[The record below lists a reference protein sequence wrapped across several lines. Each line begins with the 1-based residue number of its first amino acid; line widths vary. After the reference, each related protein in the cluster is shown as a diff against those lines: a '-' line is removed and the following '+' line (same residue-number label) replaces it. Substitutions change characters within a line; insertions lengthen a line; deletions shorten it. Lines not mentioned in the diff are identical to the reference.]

1 MSDVAPA
8 GQSVMLGGGFYSHN
22 SRPQRAAATAADAHL
37 VAAVEALP
45 LPASPTP
52 VLIGDFGCAGGANEM
67 APLAAAVDA
76 IRERD
81 ARLPIEVAHTDL
93 PQNDFAPLF
102 ALLQGPESYLAGTS
116 AVYPY
121 VVGRTLY
128 GPLFPDRR
136 LHLGWSAITL
146 HWLSSMPLTVPGR
159 VYSNL
164 MEEGPARQS
173 IAERSAADWRAFL
186 TERARELVDG
196 GELVLTGGAS
206 FPDGRSGAEGLFVMI
221 QDVLAG
227 LVDDGILRSGESDR
241 IYYPTWNR
249 TPAEWAEP
257 VAELGFDL
265 LAQEFTGTDDA
276 ENYRAS
282 LERGTFADDYLP
294 FVRAITERP
303 FFRWLDGDR
312 TIDDRARVTEA
323 FYERLHGRIAADP
336 AAAACYW
343 HVVTLRLRRRP
354 R

>member
-1 MSDVAPA
+1 MADIAPA

-37 VAAVEALP
+37 AAAAAVVP
-45 LPASPTP
+45 LGSP

-67 APLAAAVDA
+67 APLAAAVGA
-76 IRERD
+76 LRARD
-81 ARLPIEVAHTDL
+81 AALPIEVAHTDL
-93 PQNDFAPLF
+93 PQNDFGPLF
-102 ALLQGPESYLAGTS
+102 ALLQSPSSYLTDG
-116 AVYPY
+116 VYPY

-146 HWLSSMPLTVPGR
+146 HWLSSMPLTVRGR
-159 VYSNL
+159 VYPNL
-164 MEEGPARQS
+164 VEDGPARR
-173 IAERSAADWRAFL
+173 ALAGRSAADWRTFL

-206 FPDGRSGAEGLFVMI
+206 FPDGRSGAEGLFLMI
-221 QDVLAG
+221 QHVIAEM
-227 LVDDGILRSGESDR
+227 VDDGELRPGEADR
-241 IYYPTWNR
+241 IFYPTWNR
-249 TPAEWAEP
+249 TEAEWTGP
-257 VAELGFDL
+257 VDELGFDV
-265 LAQEFTGTDDA
+265 LACDFTGTDDA
-276 ENYRAS
+276 ENYAGS
-282 LERGTFADDYLP
+282 LARGTFADDYLP
-294 FVRAITERP
+294 FVRAITDRP

-312 TIDDRARVTEA
+312 ALDDRAAVTET

-336 AAAACYW
+336 RAAACHW

>member
-1 MSDVAPA
+1 MSEIALP

-22 SRPQRAAATAADAHL
+22 SRPQRAAASAADAHF
-37 VAAVEALP
+37 AAAAAGVP
-45 LPASPTP
+45 LPGRPTP

-67 APLAAAVDA
+67 APLAAAIDA
-76 IRERD
+76 VRVRD
-81 ARLPIEVAHTDL
+81 ATIPIEVAHTDL
-93 PQNDFAPLF
+93 PQNDFGPLF
-102 ALLQGPESYLAGTS
+102 ALLQGPDSYLNGVS
-116 AVYPY
+116 EVYPH

-146 HWLSSMPLTVPGR
+146 HWLSSMPVIVPGR

-164 MEEGPARQS
+164 LEDGLARQS
-173 IAERSAADWRAFL
+173 LAERSAADWRAFL
-186 TERARELVDG
+186 VERSRELVDG

-206 FPDGRSGAEGLFVMI
+206 FSDGKSGAEGLFIMI

-227 LVDDGILRSGESDR
+227 MVDDAILRPGESDR

-249 TPAEWAEP
+249 TPAEWAAP
-257 VAELGFDL
+257 VEELGFDL

-294 FVRAITERP
+294 FVRAITDRP

-312 TIDDRARVTEA
+312 HGDDRARVTET
-323 FYERLHGRIAADP
+323 FYERLHGHIAANP
-336 AAAACYW
+336 TAAACFW

>member
-1 MSDVAPA
+1 
-8 GQSVMLGGGFYSHN
+8 
-22 SRPQRAAATAADAHL
+22 
-37 VAAVEALP
+37 
-45 LPASPTP
+45 
-52 VLIGDFGCAGGANEM
+52 M
-67 APLAAAVDA
+67 APLAAAIGAV
-76 IRERD
+76 RVRD
-81 ARLPIEVAHTDL
+81 ATLPIEVAHTDL
-93 PQNDFAPLF
+93 PQNDFGPLF
-102 ALLQGPESYLAGTS
+102 ALLQGPDSYLNGVS
-116 AVYPY
+116 EVYPH

-164 MEEGPARQS
+164 LEDGPARRGL
-173 IAERSAADWRAFL
+173 AERSAADWRAFL
-186 TERARELVDG
+186 VERSRELVDG

-206 FPDGRSGAEGLFVMI
+206 FPDGKSGAEGLFIMI

-227 LVDDGILRSGESDR
+227 MVDDAILRPGESDR

-249 TPAEWAEP
+249 TPVEWAEP

-294 FVRAITERP
+294 FVRAITDRP

-312 TIDDRARVTEA
+312 NVDDRARVTET
-323 FYERLHGRIAADP
+323 FYERLRGHIAANP
-336 AAAACYW
+336 TTAACCW
-343 HVVTLRLRRRP
+343 HVVTLRLRRRL

>member
-1 MSDVAPA
+1 MSEIAPA

-37 VAAVEALP
+37 AATAAVVP
-45 LPASPTP
+45 LPDRPTP
-52 VLIGDFGCAGGANEM
+52 ALVGDFGCAGGANEM
-67 APLAAAVDA
+67 APLAVAVDGLRA
-76 IRERD
+76 RD
-81 ARLPIEVAHTDL
+81 ATLPIEVAHTDL
-93 PQNDFAPLF
+93 PQNDFGPLF
-102 ALLQGPESYLAGTS
+102 ALLQGPSSYLTEG
-116 AVYPY
+116 VYPY

-146 HWLSSMPLTVPGR
+146 HWLSSMPVTVPNR
-159 VYSNL
+159 VYANL
-164 MEEGPARQS
+164 VEPGPARD
-173 IAERSAADWRAFL
+173 ALAGRSAADWRAFL

-221 QDVLAG
+221 QHVIAEM
-227 LVDDGILRSGESDR
+227 VDDGELRAGEADR
-241 IYYPTWNR
+241 IFYPTWNR
-249 TPAEWAEP
+249 TMAEWTGP
-257 VAELGFDL
+257 VEELGFEV
-265 LAQEFTGTDDA
+265 LAHELTGTDDA
-276 ENYRAS
+276 ENYGES
-282 LERGTFADDYLP
+282 LARGTFADDYLP
-294 FVRAITERP
+294 FVRAITDRP
-303 FFRWLDGDR
+303 FFRWLDAAR
-312 TIDDRARVTEA
+312 TVDDRAGVTEA